1 MICALTLNI
10 VTNSP
15 NTVDATKLFTCRRAT
30 AIISQTLEALPV
42 LSISLPI
49 GFGLASK
56 PDLVQNAMTSSPFG
70 SVPLLVAN
78 LIDGSLWF

>member
-1 MICALTLNI
+1 MFCAQTLDT
-10 VTNSP
+10 VANSF
-15 NTVDATKLFTCRRAT
+15 NTVNAMKLLLYRRAT

-42 LSISLPI
+42 LSLSLPI

-56 PDLVQNAMTSSPFG
+56 PDLLQNTIASSPF
-70 SVPLLVAN
+70 VLVANN